1 MCNFAVKRIEAITGK
16 QVFEK
21 LLIDGY
27 CQFDEYEE
35 EIKRNKNYEKDLGRI
50 YFYMNQVSELQPLPK
65 EKFRELKGG
74 KNDTVKEYEFKAGD
88 LRVYAIKRENGKI
101 IILGGYKNSQKED
114 LVKFRSIKR
123 RFLAEKLLE
132 NGQK

>member
-1 MCNFAVKRIEAITGK
+1 MCSFAVKRIESVSGK

-35 EIKRNKNYEKDLGRI
+35 EITRNKKYIKDLGKI

-65 EKFRELKGG
+65 EKFRELKGN
-74 KNDTVKEYEFKAGD
+74 KNDTLKEYEFKSGD
-88 LRVYAIKRENGKI
+88 LRVYAIKKENGKI
-101 IILGGYKNSQKED
+101 IVLGGYKNAQKED
-114 LVKFRSIKR
+114 LVKFRSIKK
-123 RFLAEKLLE
+123 RFMTEKITE
-132 NGQK
+132 K